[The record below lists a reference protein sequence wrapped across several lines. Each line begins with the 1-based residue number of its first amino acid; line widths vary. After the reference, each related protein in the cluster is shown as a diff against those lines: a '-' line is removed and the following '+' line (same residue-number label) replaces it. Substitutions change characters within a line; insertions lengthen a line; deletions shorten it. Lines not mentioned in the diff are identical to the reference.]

1 MQHKQRAPSYLLSSY
16 QHNSEGAP
24 VMQIESIENTNAD
37 RRWQWPHLYPTGSGA
52 SATVY
57 ANAPCG
63 DCPTCPPTPPS
74 SRVRTRGGDF
84 HDANAAQRAAPLI
97 QDAVLQRFEHS
108 LLWQLWQVLQVLNW
122 YVKLGPVVGNHT
134 LTVVSRWDR
143 KGVRIFEKGRSTE
156 QIRCF

>member
-52 SATVY
+52 SATAY

-63 DCPTCPPTPPS
+63 ECPTCPP
-74 SRVRTRGGDF
+74 SRLRTRGGDF
-84 HDANAAQRAAPLI
+84 HDVKAAQRASLLLH
-97 QDAVLQRFEHS
+97 DAVLQGFEHS
-108 LLWQLWQVLQVLNW
+108 LLWQLRQVIQVINW

-134 LTVVSRWDR
+134 LTVVSRWER
-143 KGVRIFEKGRSTE
+143 KGVRIFEKGTPTQSK
-156 QIRCF
+156 